1 MNIALWKGTVDNVKI
16 EIINLMI
23 DTSYKFAI
31 NNTDIK
37 IQEGVLFALP
47 SSSNVLS
54 YIYVSFAMSPK
65 YFKFSVK
72 ISSKY
77 LQLYDCNF
85 AIA

>member
-54 YIYVSFAMSPK
+54 YIY
-65 YFKFSVK
+65 
-72 ISSKY
+72 IY
-77 LQLYDCNF
+77 LLQCHQNTLNF
-85 AIA
+85 L